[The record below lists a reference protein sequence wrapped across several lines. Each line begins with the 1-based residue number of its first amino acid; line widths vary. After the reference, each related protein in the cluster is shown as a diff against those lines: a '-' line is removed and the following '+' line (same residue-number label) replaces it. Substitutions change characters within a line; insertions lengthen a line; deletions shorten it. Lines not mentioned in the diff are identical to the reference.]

1 MSELFVPTHLI
12 ILFFL
17 GSLFVVIP
25 FWQIFK
31 KTGFPAPLSILM
43 LIPVVNL
50 ILLYVIAFSKNRP
63 QVESL

>member
-1 MSELFVPTHLI
+1 MGELFTPTHLI
-12 ILFFL
+12 VLLFL
-17 GSLFVVIP
+17 ASLVVVP

-31 KTGFPAPLSILM
+31 KTGLPAPLSILM
-43 LIPVVNL
+43 LVPLVNL

>member
-12 ILFFL
+12 VLLFL
-17 GSLFVVIP
+17 ASLVVVP

-43 LIPVVNL
+43 LIPLVNL

>member
-1 MSELFVPTHLI
+1 MGELFTPTHLI
-12 ILFFL
+12 VLLFL
-17 GSLFVVIP
+17 ASLVVVP

-43 LIPVVNL
+43 LIPLVNL

>member
-1 MSELFVPTHLI
+1 MGELFTPTHLI
-12 ILFFL
+12 VLLFL
-17 GSLFVVIP
+17 ASLVVVP

-31 KTGFPAPLSILM
+31 KTGLPAPVSILM
-43 LIPVVNL
+43 LVPLVNL